1 MTSNYFK
8 WNRLHFQDISGNL
21 REIRGCPLTQLARLD
36 DLLKLFHKLIEE
48 SQEESQGEAVDF
60 RALWLN
66 NLMFR
71 QVCSECL
78 KLCGIEPDW
87 CDVSMLIQLL
97 HHYEDEDAEGNQVLH
112 PGLLVELNF
121 PPPKRPT
128 RVITSI
134 DQSVSQTISLMV
146 TLGLANNL
154 EQALYIAS
162 EVSGTQLQ
170 QIIEARL
177 EQLNPKAAEEDKTM
191 EELGAKIQEM
201 WGSGGVLPPPPSVPK

>member
-21 REIRGCPLTQLARLD
+21 REIRGCPLTSLARLD
-36 DLLKLFHKLIEE
+36 DLLNLFRKLIEE
-48 SQEESQGEAVDF
+48 SQEQNQGEPVDF
-60 RALWLN
+60 RALYIENYL
-66 NLMFR
+66 FR
-71 QVCSECL
+71 QVCGECL
-78 KLCGIEPDW
+78 KLCGIDPDW
-87 CDVSMLIQLL
+87 CDITMLIKLL
-97 HHYEDEDAEGNQVLH
+97 HHYEDGPEDNRVLH

-134 DQSVSQTISLMV
+134 DQSVSSTLALMV
-146 TLGLANNL
+146 SIGLASNL

-162 EVSGTQLQ
+162 EVSGVQLQ

-177 EQLNPKAAEEDKTM
+177 EQLNPKAIEEDKAM

-201 WGSGGVLPPPPSVPK
+201 WGSGGVLPPPPPVPK